1 MAPSFGWTEA
11 SSEMPA
17 KSLEEQLADLEDVEA
32 RLRPLVHEAREL
44 YQDLKAAVREGREIT
59 ARLSE
64 EALKGEMGKLIE
76 REMRDVVPDIAKFK
90 NDLRTEVSDIAKPI
104 ADILDQV
111 AARYQLVLEHYDLLA
126 KALNERG
133 YESEGT
139 KRIYLPVPHEREE
152 GR

>member
-1 MAPSFGWTEA
+1 
-11 SSEMPA
+11 MPA
-17 KSLEEQLADLEDVEA
+17 KSLEQQLADLEDVEA
-32 RLRPLVHEAREL
+32 RLRPLVQEAREV
-44 YQDLKAAVREGREIT
+44 YQDLKVLVREAGKISRT
-59 ARLSE
+59 LSE
-64 EALKGEMGKLIE
+64 EALRGEMGRLIE